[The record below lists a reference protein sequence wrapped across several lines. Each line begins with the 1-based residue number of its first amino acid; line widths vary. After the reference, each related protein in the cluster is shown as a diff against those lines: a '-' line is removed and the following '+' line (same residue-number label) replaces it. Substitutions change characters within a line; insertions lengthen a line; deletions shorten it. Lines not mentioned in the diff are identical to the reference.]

1 MKKKM
6 RLTILMLAGVLVC
19 FASAKPSAAAGPFC
33 DYDCGLYGPNG
44 EFCCVNPDCSLTC
57 Y

>member
-1 MKKKM
+1 MKKKV
-6 RLTILMLAGVLVC
+6 RLTFLLLAGVLAY
-19 FASAKPSAAAGPFC
+19 FASEKANAGGWC
-33 DYDCGLYGPNG
+33 NYDCGLYGPNG

>member
-6 RLTILMLAGVLVC
+6 RLTILMLAGVLMC
-19 FASAKPSAAAGPFC
+19 LASEKPSAAGPWC
-33 DYDCGLYGPNG
+33 DYDCGSYGPNG